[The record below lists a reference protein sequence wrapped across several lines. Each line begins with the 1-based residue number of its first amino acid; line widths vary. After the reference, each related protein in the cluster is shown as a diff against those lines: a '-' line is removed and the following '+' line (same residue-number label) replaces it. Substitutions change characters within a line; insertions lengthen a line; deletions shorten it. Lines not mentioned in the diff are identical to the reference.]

1 MQIRTAVTRCWCLLS
16 DASTGHWGGVVIST
30 VIAST
35 EWYFFLVELVIWNLF
50 SVAESPGRCFVWNIF
65 IAPVCRGYG
74 QVNDDPP
81 QGSIYLS
88 WVLISPGKC
97 SSLGFFSYFSFTFP
111 FLPKAHLKLPW
122 RVDWQVPKG
131 RSSVSVCF
139 LWCLD
144 HQNHYSFP
152 NFLSVIFLGHWFP
165 ALITYFWHERIRNHI
180 LGAFFCY
187 SWWLFCFYLRVC
199 AGILSDQGPS

>member
-1 MQIRTAVTRCWCLLS
+1 M
-16 DASTGHWGGVVIST
+16 
-30 VIAST
+30 
-35 EWYFFLVELVIWNLF
+35 
-50 SVAESPGRCFVWNIF
+50 AESPGRCFVWNIF

-131 RSSVSVCF
+131 RNSVC
-139 LWCLD
+139 L
-144 HQNHYSFP
+144 
-152 NFLSVIFLGHWFP
+152 LSVMSRSPKSLFISKFSFCHFSWSLISCTNYLFLAWEDKEP
-165 ALITYFWHERIRNHI
+165 
-180 LGAFFCY
+180 
-187 SWWLFCFYLRVC
+187 YLRCFLLLLLMTLLFLLEGLCRDSVWSGSFLISGQYCTCKMQLGRLHQLWNWTSQKLIKQGTRGKDCAVC
-199 AGILSDQGPS
+199 LHI